1 MYSQNCYLRVIFYLA
16 WKGKVYFR
24 VSGSSSF
31 LFDSLQA
38 SVWGAPVPRGPSA
51 GRPTSLNQSGAFFS
65 GPVQEDPQDAMN
77 KKKRKKKMQK
87 VDPSILGF
95 SVNAADRVN
104 MGEIQTVE
112 DEPTQRR
119 TQTYNESERASEPRP
134 EIVRREK
141 NVLYLDHTRT
151 SEF

>member
-112 DEPTQRR
+112 D
-119 TQTYNESERASEPRP
+119 
-134 EIVRREK
+134 
-141 NVLYLDHTRT
+141 
-151 SEF
+151 

>member
-1 MYSQNCYLRVIFYLA
+1 M
-16 WKGKVYFR
+16 
-24 VSGSSSF
+24 
-31 LFDSLQA
+31 
-38 SVWGAPVPRGPSA
+38 WGAPVPRGPSA
-51 GRPTSLNQSGAFFS
+51 GRPTSVNQSGAFFS

-112 DEPTQRR
+112 D
-119 TQTYNESERASEPRP
+119 
-134 EIVRREK
+134 
-141 NVLYLDHTRT
+141 
-151 SEF
+151 

>member
-1 MYSQNCYLRVIFYLA
+1 M
-16 WKGKVYFR
+16 
-24 VSGSSSF
+24 
-31 LFDSLQA
+31 
-38 SVWGAPVPRGPSA
+38 WGAPVPRGPSSV
-51 GRPTSLNQSGAFFS
+51 RPTGMNQPGAMLG

-112 DEPTQRR
+112 D
-119 TQTYNESERASEPRP
+119 
-134 EIVRREK
+134 
-141 NVLYLDHTRT
+141 
-151 SEF
+151 